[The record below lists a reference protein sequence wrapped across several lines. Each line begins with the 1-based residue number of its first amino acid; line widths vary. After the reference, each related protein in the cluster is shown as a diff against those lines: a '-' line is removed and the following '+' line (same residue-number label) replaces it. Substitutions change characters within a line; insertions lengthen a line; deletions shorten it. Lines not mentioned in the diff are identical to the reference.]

1 MNNNNKLIITF
12 LVLILCVGVFV
23 TAQTLLSKNFEVVID
38 NTAKIQLDSMGLNNP
53 EHSEL
58 DCGKEICKF
67 SMWKDMNDGD
77 RFNLGNHKIPARKCL
92 EYSEVD
98 NETEYVSTC
107 LQWQIY
113 SVKELETMM
122 SDKIKDKLNFY
133 GETFKQRKQ
142 EQTET
147 KVGSGLISMK

>member
-38 NTAKIQLDSMGLNNP
+38 NTAKIQLDSMGLDNP

-67 SMWKDMNDGD
+67 SMWKIMDDGD
-77 RFNLGNHKIPARKCL
+77 RFNLGNHKIPTKKCL
-92 EYSEVD
+92 KYSNNSSD
-98 NETEYVSTC
+98 C
-107 LQWQIY
+107 LEWKDY

>member
-1 MNNNNKLIITF
+1 MNNNNKLIIMF
-12 LVLILCVGVFV
+12 LVLVLCVGVFV

-77 RFNLGNHKIPARKCL
+77 RFNLGNHKIPTKKCL
-92 EYSEVD
+92 KYSNNSSD
-98 NETEYVSTC
+98 C
-107 LQWQIY
+107 LEWKDY

>member
-1 MNNNNKLIITF
+1 
-12 LVLILCVGVFV
+12 
-23 TAQTLLSKNFEVVID
+23 
-38 NTAKIQLDSMGLNNP
+38 
-53 EHSEL
+53 
-58 DCGKEICKF
+58 
-67 SMWKDMNDGD
+67 MNDGD